1 MTGLDFWF
9 DYSSPY
15 GYLASER
22 IEAIAERHGRQVMFR
37 PILLGAVFKVTG
49 GAPLTESPMK
59 GDYALQD
66 FARSSREYGIPFAQP
81 EPFPI
86 ASVAAARATLWLRD
100 NPDAALAAQAA
111 SLVHALF
118 RAYYVDGVDI
128 GRPEAVLDAV
138 ASLGV
143 ARQDA
148 TRALADPDIKLA
160 LKQEVDAGL
169 AAGVFGSPMTI
180 VDGQR
185 FWGHDRLEQVE
196 RWLAR
201 GGW

>member
-1 MTGLDFWF
+1 VDTLDFWF

-22 IEAIAERHGRQVMFR
+22 IEAIAQRHRRRVVFR

-49 GAPLTESPMK
+49 GAPLTEAPMK

-66 FARSSREYGIPFAQP
+66 FARSAREHDIAFTQP
-81 EPFPI
+81 ETFPI

-100 NPDAALAAQAA
+100 NADATLSARAPE
-111 SLVHALF
+111 LVHALY
-118 RAYYVDGVDI
+118 RAFYVDNVDI
-128 GRPEAVLDAV
+128 GQPTAVLDTIA
-138 ASLGV
+138 ALGLS
-143 ARQDA
+143 RDA
-148 TRALADPDIKLA
+148 AAQALGDAAIKQA
-160 LKQEVDAGL
+160 LKAEVDAGI

-180 VDGQR
+180 IDGQR
-185 FWGHDRLEQVE
+185 FWGHDRLEQVD
-196 RWLAR
+196 RWLER